1 MVSTSEISHPV
12 NITTEHQQF
21 VVSKKSYL
29 GISIIRFFVHGIVG
43 IWIAR
48 ILYCECLHCTDCN
61 ITVVIFLSI
70 ISLGCFVNMG
80 LPIEKFSNVKIN

>member
-1 MVSTSEISHPV
+1 MDNTNEISHPV

-21 VVSKKSYL
+21 VVSKRL
-29 GISIIRFFVHGIVG
+29 HLTISIFRFLVHAVVG

-61 ITVVIFLSI
+61 IVVTIFLSI
-70 ISLGCFVNMG
+70 ISLSCFVNMG
-80 LPIEKFSNVKIN
+80 LPIEKFSNVKIG